1 MSRPRLLLA
10 LAASPLL
17 LLAACGGGDA
27 GGSPGASAAGT
38 VHVSLTDDGCT
49 AEPSSVPAGSTTFE
63 VVNDGAGA
71 VTEAELVNAGGRI
84 VGERENLTP
93 GLSASFSLDLEA
105 GDYTVQCPN
114 AATES
119 SPFTV
124 TGASATPS
132 ATASAT
138 GDPLFAAAT
147 RGYQDYVRA
156 QVADLF
162 TATGAFAAAVEAGDV
177 ERAKALYGPARAPYE
192 RVEPVAESFGDLDPL
207 IDARVADVE
216 DPATWGG
223 FHRIEQAL
231 WVDGTTAGMTP
242 VARELVAH
250 VAELDELVATTTYQP
265 ADLANGASAL
275 LDEVA
280 ASKVTGEE
288 EAYSHLDL
296 LDFAANVE
304 GARRAFDLLTPALQ
318 VTDPELVADLATRF
332 DAVTASLAP
341 YRQGESYVSYTTLSP
356 EQVRALATGVD
367 ALAEP
372 LSTVSGKVVGAASR

>member
-1 MSRPRLLLA
+1 MSRPRTLLV
-10 LAASPLL
+10 LAAAGPLL
-17 LLAACGGGDA
+17 LLAACGSGSGTESAEGGGGA
-27 GGSPGASAAGT
+27 GAVAIT
-38 VHVSLTDDGCT
+38 ITDDGCT
-49 AEPSSVPAGSTTFE
+49 ADPTTVAAGSTTFDIT
-63 VVNDGAGA
+63 NSGASA

-119 SPFTV
+119 SAFTV
-124 TGASATPS
+124 TGQ
-132 ATASAT
+132 TAAVT
-138 GDPLFAAAT
+138 GEVDPVFAAAT
-147 RGYQDYVRA
+147 TGYQDYVKA
-156 QVADLF
+156 QVADLV
-162 TATGAFAAAVEAGDV
+162 TATGAFAAAVTAGDV
-177 ERAKALYGPARAPYE
+177 AQAKELYGPARVPYE
-192 RVEPVAESFGDLDPL
+192 RIEPVAESFGDLDPL

-231 WVDGTTAGMTP
+231 WVDGSTEGMAP
-242 VARELVAH
+242 VAAALVAD
-250 VAELDELVATTTYQP
+250 VAKLDALVQTTTYQP

-304 GARRAFDLLTPALQ
+304 GSRQAFDLLTPALQ
-318 VTDPELVADLATRF
+318 VTDPDLVESITTNF
-332 DAVTASLAP
+332 DAVTTGLAP
-341 YRQGESYVSYTTLSP
+341 YQQGESYVLYTDLTP
-356 EQVRALATGVD
+356 DQVRELATAVD

-372 LSTVSGKVVGAASR
+372 LSLVAGKVVGAADQ